1 MPMMAPVTSS
11 VAKPLPCLAAHE
23 DSAST
28 AITLLKMHSS
38 RYILSV
44 RLKYCRMLS
53 KESTAFRQ
61 NNLPGRACVQAIK
74 TQHTAI
80 IHKPLR
86 QCNAPGVTEW

>member
-11 VAKPLPCLAAHE
+11 VAKPLPCLAAQE

-61 NNLPGRACVQAIK
+61 NSLPGRACVQAIK
-74 TQHTAI
+74 NQHTAI

>member
-1 MPMMAPVTSS
+1 MANKVTLKQI
-11 VAKPLPCLAAHE
+11 AQE

-61 NNLPGRACVQAIK
+61 NNLPGRACVQATK